1 MKQSKKL
8 LSLIFALILALSLF
22 SGCSGKESES
32 KPTAPSKSAA
42 KTTVPPTTQ
51 AATTDEVREKVT
63 VKGSGKNSALSPSFT
78 LYGKTYTLGKSTVG
92 DLVKNGW
99 VKDEKNWAKIK
110 DNQKIPAHSVNI
122 IAKYL
127 TYGEE
132 EDADGIFI
140 SFRNVTDKPCTPDKC
155 ALSKIELNGRY
166 DTSFGKSKLSL
177 FENKLD
183 MVKCIDQP
191 SFESAL
197 TGLVSKATRKTEG
210 YFYSTYYK
218 YHIKINNG
226 TSDITVRTDS
236 STGRLRNIS
245 VALVLSADYKA
256 N

>member
-8 LSLIFALILALSLF
+8 LSLITAAVLALSLF
-22 SGCSGKESES
+22 SGCSGNESEP
-32 KPTAPSKSAA
+32 KPTSPAKATSKA
-42 KTTVPPTTQ
+42 TVPPTTQ
-51 AATTDEVREKVT
+51 AATTDEVSEKVT
-63 VKGSGKNSALSPSFT
+63 VEGSGKNSALEPTFT

-92 DLVKNGW
+92 DLLKNGW
-99 VKDEKNWAKIK
+99 IKDEKNWVKIK

-127 TYGEE
+127 KHGEE
-132 EDADGIFI
+132 EGADGIFI

-166 DTSFGKSKLSL
+166 DTSFGKSKLAL
-177 FENKLD
+177 FENKLE
-183 MVKCIDQP
+183 MVKCTDQP

-197 TGLVSKATRKTEG
+197 KGLVSKATRKTEG

-218 YHIKINNG
+218 YHFKINNG

-236 STGRLRNIS
+236 NTGRLRNIS
-245 VALVLSADYKA
+245 VTLVLSSDYQAK
-256 N
+256 